1 MANGRVERRLAVIM
15 ATDIV
20 GYSRLTEADEIRT
33 LGTMKRLQTSILAP
47 SIAACGG
54 RIVKL
59 MGDGTLV
66 VFDSAVNAVDC
77 ALSLQE
83 ALASDQLEQPP
94 DDRILVRIGIN
105 LADVV
110 IEGDDLLGDGV
121 NVAARLQASA
131 SPGGICI
138 ADVVHR
144 QLSAKNR
151 SAFLDGGEIALKNIT
166 RPIRVWHWTDAPT
179 MGPAASQA
187 CAHTSIAVLPFE
199 NLGGATEQTFF
210 SDGVSEDVIGGL
222 AVPLAFR
229 HISQFIL
236 QLPRSKCR

>member
-131 SPGGICI
+131 SPVAYASPMSSIGN
-138 ADVVHR
+138 
-144 QLSAKNR
+144 SAPRTDRPSSTAAR
-151 SAFLDGGEIALKNIT
+151 S
-166 RPIRVWHWTDAPT
+166 R
-179 MGPAASQA
+179 
-187 CAHTSIAVLPFE
+187 
-199 NLGGATEQTFF
+199 
-210 SDGVSEDVIGGL
+210 
-222 AVPLAFR
+222 
-229 HISQFIL
+229 
-236 QLPRSKCR
+236 